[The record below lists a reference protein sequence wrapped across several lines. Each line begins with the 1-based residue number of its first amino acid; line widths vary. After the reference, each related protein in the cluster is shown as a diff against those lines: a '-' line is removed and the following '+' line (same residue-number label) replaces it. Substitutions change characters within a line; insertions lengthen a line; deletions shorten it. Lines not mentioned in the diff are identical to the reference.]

1 MAEFLNP
8 AGVSFALAAVVFAAS
23 LLQSV
28 TGIGFGVI
36 AGPMLLVA
44 MGSSDAIQVSIVLSF
59 MIAVILLPTIFANIN
74 KRLLVPLLIGVCI
87 GSPFGALAF
96 AYLSI
101 DTLKIFAAVVV
112 GFMTLISTGI
122 FARYPIF
129 EQDSKPRRVAIGWVC
144 GVLNTTLAMPGPPVA
159 AYATAIKSSKDVVR
173 STTLGTFLLAYPLAM
188 GFQVGVSGSVSD
200 QLAPMAQSLWM
211 PTVAGAVGGLLVAK
225 RVPENLFK
233 MITTGFLVVSTLAL
247 LIA

>member
-8 AGVSFALAAVVFAAS
+8 AGVSFALVAVVFAAS

-44 MGSSDAIQVSIVLSF
+44 MGSADAIQVSIVLSF

-74 KRLLVPLLIGVCI
+74 KRLMGPLLIGVCI

-101 DTLKIFAAVVV
+101 DTLKIFAAIVV

-129 EQDSKPRRVAIGWVC
+129 ERDSKMRRVAIGWVC
-144 GVLNTTLAMPGPPVA
+144 GILNSTLAMPGPPVA
-159 AYATAIKSSKDVVR
+159 AYATAIRRNKDVVR

-188 GFQVGVSGSVSD
+188 GFQVGVGGLSAELG
-200 QLAPMAQSLWM
+200 PMAQSLWL
-211 PTVAGAVGGLLVAK
+211 PTVAGAVGGLLIAK
-225 RVPENLFK
+225 RVPEKLFK
-233 MITTGFLVVSTLAL
+233 LITTGFLIASTVAL
-247 LIA
+247 VIA